1 MHARSLGSM
10 DGWKG
15 DLSYEDMSYAV
26 ADIRL
31 KDLTK
36 MLGKVDAAGK
46 YFLSESVLSPSTPLQ
61 PDA

>member
-1 MHARSLGSM
+1 MHARLGQWV
-10 DGWKG
+10 DERGG
-15 DLSYEDMSYAV
+15 DLLYEDMSYAV

-36 MLGKVDAAGK
+36 MSGKVDAAGK
-46 YFLSESVLSPSTPLQ
+46 YFLSKSVLSPSTPLQ